1 MSTPFVIYL
10 FLSFILFAN
19 VAMAQ
24 VTNPTGTVRA
34 TQARDILPK
43 TRQGDH
49 FNEFWTYHFYLNK
62 GIKIHITFSL
72 VNLGS
77 FKSPVSGI
85 RLSILNLDGETYHV
99 SREYPLEKLVID
111 AKQNRLQLHPE
122 RDFYFEG
129 NLPGSHRVRIFNQKD
144 GVLYDIDL
152 TFSDIQ
158 PGRIW
163 GDGLYS
169 IGQHQIGIIT
179 HIPYANVRGHVAVN
193 SARENVEGTAYMDH
207 IWQTQSTLKHV
218 HGITRFVS
226 HTSPSSWDLLLVVRS
241 KQSASSVV
249 GYRLRQQRGAV
260 SLQGARRKTVVQPGR
275 EQGWSVPLSHR
286 LLLNSGAEIDFTREI
301 NEEVF
306 SSFSELGFIARRL
319 AQTMLGGELV
329 DFRGRG
335 MIRENGMVTRGHYSM
350 TIVD

>member
-1 MSTPFVIYL
+1 MMHHPTHRPFVIYL
-10 FLSFILFAN
+10 FLSFIVCAN

-24 VTNPTGTVRA
+24 VRT
-34 TQARDILPK
+34 TQASDILPK
-43 TRQGDH
+43 TGQGNP
-49 FNEFWTYHFYLNK
+49 FNEFWNYHIYLNK
-62 GIKIHITFSL
+62 GIKVHITFSL
-72 VNLGS
+72 VDFGS

-129 NLPGSHRVRIFNQKD
+129 SLPESHRVRIFNRKD

-169 IGQHQIGIIT
+169 IGEHQIGIIT
-179 HIPYANVRGHVAVN
+179 HIPFAKVRGHVAVN
-193 SARENVEGTAYMDH
+193 GVRENVEGTAYMDH
-207 IWQTQSTLKHV
+207 IWQTQSTLRHV

-226 HTSPSSWDLLLVVRS
+226 HTSPSNWDLLLVVRP
-241 KQSASSVV
+241 QQGTAPVV
-249 GYRLRQQRGAV
+249 GYRLRQDQDGV
-260 SLQGARRKTVVQPGR
+260 SLQGVSHLTALRAGR
-275 EQGWSVPLSHR
+275 EQGRAVPLSKR
-286 LLLNSGAEIDFTREI
+286 LHMVGGLEIDITREA
-301 NEEVF
+301 NEEIF
-306 SSFSELGFIARRL
+306 ATFSELGFIARRV
-319 AQTMLGGELV
+319 ARTFLGGELV

-350 TIVD
+350 TVVD